1 MIRVATFASQQ
12 LSLSQQM
19 KTQSQWAEANIQASS
34 GKESRDYAGIAVD
47 SSRLISLEN
56 MSESLDS
63 YIANIDLTDARLQN
77 MESSVAAVFDIAT
90 EVRTLLMEALNA
102 GNAEDAAV
110 QENASIL
117 LEEVAARL
125 NVSHDGRYLFAGAGI
140 DTPPVDLTTFD
151 PDDAAYDPNDP
162 SLANAGYYAGDDTVL
177 SVRIE
182 ETVILDYGVTATESG
197 MEALL
202 RGLYLA
208 STAAPT
214 DTARL
219 ESALDLMNTAIDEL
233 PDIRARI
240 GTTRSALEH
249 TKLAHSEVQLFASKE
264 ISDIENVD
272 VVRTMTRIS
281 ALQLQL
287 EASYMITAQMANITL
302 INFLR

>member
-19 KTQSQWAEANIQASS
+19 RTQSQWAAANIQASS
-34 GKESRDYAGIAVD
+34 GKQSRTYAGIAIN
-47 SSRLISLEN
+47 SSRLISLKN
-56 MSESLDS
+56 MHEGLSS
-63 YIANIDLTDARLQN
+63 YIANINITDSRLQT
-77 MESSVAAVFDIAT
+77 MESSVAAIFDIAT

-102 GNAEDAAV
+102 GNAKDAAV
-110 QENASIL
+110 SQNTSIM

-125 NVSHDGRYLFAGAGI
+125 NASQDGRYLFSGSTIG
-140 DTPPVDLTTFD
+140 TPPVDLANFD
-151 PDDAAYDPNDP
+151 PDDVSYDANDP
-162 SLANAGYYAGDDTVL
+162 TLANAGYYAGDDTVL
-177 SVRIE
+177 SVRVDDA
-182 ETVILDYGVTATESG
+182 VILDYGVLATESG
-197 MEALL
+197 IEALL

-233 PDIRARI
+233 PNIRSRI
-240 GTTRSALEH
+240 GTTRSALEQ
-249 TKLAHSEVQLFASKE
+249 TKAAHSEVQLFTEQE

-272 VVRTMTRIS
+272 IVQTMTRIS

-287 EASYMITAQMANITL
+287 EASYMMTAQLGSITL
-302 INFLR
+302 LNFLR